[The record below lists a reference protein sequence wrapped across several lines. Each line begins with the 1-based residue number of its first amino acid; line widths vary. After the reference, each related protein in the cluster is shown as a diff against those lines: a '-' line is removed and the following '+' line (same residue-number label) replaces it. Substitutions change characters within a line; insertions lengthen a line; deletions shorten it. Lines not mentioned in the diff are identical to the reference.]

1 MVKRTLLAT
10 SSAMF
15 FLHGIGLIDLTQ
27 KRFDEN
33 ARRTKVRVVAIGAG
47 FQKWKPPMALT
58 NLRKHNGTTLPR
70 RRVIPGHWRE
80 TLH

>member
-1 MVKRTLLAT
+1 MVKRILLAT

-33 ARRTKVRVVAIGAG
+33 ARRTKVRVV
-47 FQKWKPPMALT
+47 T
-58 NLRKHNGTTLPR
+58 
-70 RRVIPGHWRE
+70 E
-80 TLH
+80 TADDGVNKLEKTQPNHLAKT